1 MNYAQVN
8 YMESSSINRKS
19 NTNLHFTIDL
29 EMN

>member
-8 YMESSSINRKS
+8 YMESSINRKS